1 MSRGLKKII
10 CGVLS
15 AVLVLTMY
23 IVPAANAVSVG
34 FNDILQAAMDII
46 QQSEGAYNSVN
57 ANDNGALS
65 IGCIQW
71 HGNRALSLLQTI
83 VQKNPSQAQSILG
96 SALYN
101 EITTTS
107 SSGWTTRTLSEN
119 ETAKIEAL
127 LGTAESI
134 QAQDD
139 LIRADVSTYINRS
152 MGYGITSPS
161 ALVYLAD
168 VENQC
173 GAGGARRVIN
183 AAADLVGGDYSA
195 ITLDVAHQAAL
206 ADPAAGDFV
215 SRREKVYNYAVMLN
229 WDTASLLEG
238 REIWQVDADTTLNV
252 RSGPGTKYPA
262 IASLSGGSKVLITS
276 KVAVNGSTWGESSIG
291 WLHLGYCS
299 YVSGSVPSRL
309 YFDPAGGSFS
319 AGGASST
326 ASYTNYN
333 NGRPADALAIFTS
346 AYGSGTGTNS
356 YGCEVA
362 VDASGKVIA
371 CAGYG
376 DGNMAIPEHGFVVS
390 GIGAMFSWVYSIH
403 VGDYIFLDPVEQTV
417 SVYHSYEAYLS
428 SGKGVTEGQAVGTLP
443 TPVREGYVFDGWYTA
458 SNGGTLVTA
467 DTTYAA
473 NVCTTLYAHWRELQ
487 NRLVSYDACGGMI
500 DGAFWQTIDGI
511 DAGRGQDQLV
521 VFAKG
526 STTGTNS
533 YGSEAIVEADGRVSA
548 VTPYGVGNSVIP
560 EGGFVL
566 SGHNQMSFWLSQNVQ
581 VGDYIAY
588 DAEKIVV
595 CDSQEAYATFG
606 KQIREGDPIGTL
618 PIASREH
625 YTFTGWYMA
634 DGTKATEATV
644 MPVGGLTLTAGWEKI
659 TAEITLDPGEGSLER
674 IAKAEKTADGVDT
687 ARLGGMLVIY
697 TPAFGAST
705 GTNSY
710 GVEVVIDMYG
720 KVIAAPGYGI
730 GNSNIPAGSMILSG
744 HDTGAWW
751 LQANVQLG
759 DYVIVDMGTL
769 SVTVYSPTEWEKT
782 NTKQAYHG
790 EPIGALP
797 VPVLADM
804 EFVGW
809 YTAEG
814 IEITAETI
822 SDFSGSVTLYARYT
836 DPYNRLSFEIGS
848 GTGGPEEIKF
858 REGETVYIPDTVPD
872 GGCYPF
878 LGWAV
883 QAGGEV
889 AYLPGDAYTGG
900 SAVLYAVYEAEHGY
914 TQSCSAVYT
923 GLDENGDCLY
933 TYTCAIC
940 GYTGSFVLAADDAL
954 TEMSIYETVNA
965 DFLTAY
971 VSFNKVAALSE
982 YTYILQ
988 YDPALLTFHS
998 TTSNVTGVQVE
1009 ISVADGVGYVCI
1021 RLPQSIDTETY
1032 VKLFFSGVSAQEP
1045 REQYITAVQQSGTLP
1060 DGLPGAFQIRSQT
1073 TVVGASVLG
1082 DVNGDG
1088 VSTLEDLVVLT
1099 YTAVGS
1105 MHAPYA
1111 DIDGDGILTMLD
1123 VTYLQFILVSRIS
1136 AVYQIP

>member
-1 MSRGLKKII
+1 MSRGLRKKL
-10 CGVLS
+10 CGVLA
-15 AVLVLTMY
+15 AVLALAMFLA
-23 IVPAANAVSVG
+23 PAAGAASVG
-34 FNDILQAAMDII
+34 FNDILQAAMEII

-96 SALYN
+96 STLYN
-101 EITTTS
+101 EITTTN
-107 SSGWTTRTLSEN
+107 SSGWSTRILN
-119 ETAKIEAL
+119 DDEAARIKSL

-173 GAGGARRVIN
+173 GAGGARRVIH

-252 RSGPGTKYPA
+252 RSGPGTKYPVA
-262 IASLSGGSKVLITS
+262 ASLSGGSKVLITS

-309 YFDPAGGSFS
+309 YFDPSGGSFS

-362 VDASGKVIA
+362 VDASGRVIA
-371 CAGYG
+371 YAGYG

-390 GIGAMFSWVYSIH
+390 GIGAMFSWVYSIQ

-428 SGKGVTEGQAVGTLP
+428 SGKGVTAGQAVGALP
-443 TPVREGYVFDGWYTA
+443 TPVRDGQVFDGWYTA
-458 SNGGTLVTA
+458 PEGGTQVTA
-467 DTTYAA
+467 DTIYTQHD
-473 NVCTTLYAHWRELQ
+473 CTVLYAHWRQLQ
-487 NRLVSYDACGGMI
+487 NTLVSYDTDGGTVG
-500 DGAFWQTIDGI
+500 GAFWQSIDGI
-511 DAGRGQDQLV
+511 DTGRGQDQLV
-521 VFAKG
+521 VFTEG
-526 STTGTNS
+526 ETTGTNV
-533 YGSEAIVEADGRVSA
+533 YGSEVIVEADGRVSA
-548 VTPYGVGNSVIP
+548 VTPYGVGNSTIP

-566 SGHNQMSFWLSQNVQ
+566 SGHNQMSFWLVQNIQ
-581 VGDYIAY
+581 VGNYVSY

-595 CDSQEAYATFG
+595 CPSAETYAILG
-606 KQIREGDPIGTL
+606 KRIREGDSVGVL
-618 PIASREH
+618 PTASREH
-625 YTFTGWYMA
+625 YTFTGWYLP

-644 MPVGGLTLTAGWEKI
+644 VPAGGLTLTAGWERI
-659 TAEITLDPGEGSLER
+659 TANLHLDPGEGSLER
-674 IAKAEKTADGVDT
+674 IAKAERKAS
-687 ARLGGMLVIY
+687 GMDVGRGENALVVY
-697 TPAFGAST
+697 TPSYGAAT
-705 GTNSY
+705 GTNAY
-710 GVEVVIDMYG
+710 GAECVVDRNG
-720 KVIAAPGYGI
+720 QVVSAPEYGI
-730 GNSNIPAGSMILSG
+730 GNTSIPVGCMVLSG
-744 HDTGAWW
+744 HGESAWW

-759 DYVIVDMGTL
+759 DYVAVGDGLQVMVYTPKEWAKTD
-769 SVTVYSPTEWEKT
+769 TV
-782 NTKQAYHG
+782 QVCHG
-790 EPIGALP
+790 DPVGSLPI
-797 VPVLADM
+797 PVLADM
-804 EFVGW
+804 EFAGW

-814 IEITAETI
+814 VEITAETL
-822 SDFSGSVTLYARYT
+822 SDFSGDVTLYARYT
-836 DPYNRLSFEIGS
+836 DPYSYLSFDVGA
-848 GTGGPEEIKF
+848 GAGGPQPVRFI
-858 REGETVYIPDTVPD
+858 EGESVRIPDTVPD
-872 GGCYPF
+872 GGCYSF

-883 QAGGEV
+883 QPGGEI
-889 AYLPGDAYTGG
+889 AYHPGDTYAGG
-900 SAVLYAVYEAEHGY
+900 SAVLYAVYEKEHGY
-914 TQSCSAVYT
+914 TSSCSAVYT
-923 GLDENGDCLY
+923 GLDESGNCLY
-933 TYTCAIC
+933 TYTCAAC
-940 GYTGSFVLAADDAL
+940 GYTGTLSLEPEGVLTD
-954 TEMSIYETVNA
+954 MRIYETVNA
-965 DFLTAY
+965 DFLTVH
-971 VSFNKVAALSE
+971 VSFEKAALLSVYD
-982 YTYILQ
+982 YTLQ
-988 YDPALLTFHS
+988 YDPASMTFHS
-998 TTSNVTGVQVE
+998 ATSNDKGTQVE
-1009 ISVADGVGYVCI
+1009 NEVRDGVGYVHI
-1021 RLPQSIDTETY
+1021 RLSQPADKATY
-1032 VKLFFSGVSAQEP
+1032 IKLFFSGISAQEP
-1045 REQYITAVQQSGTLP
+1045 HAQYITGAQQSGILP
-1060 DGLPGAFQIRSQT
+1060 GGLPGAFRISSHT

-1088 VSTLEDLVVLT
+1088 TSTLEDLVVLT

-1105 MHAPYA
+1105 MQAPYA

-1123 VTYLQFILVSRIS
+1123 VTYLQFILVSQIT